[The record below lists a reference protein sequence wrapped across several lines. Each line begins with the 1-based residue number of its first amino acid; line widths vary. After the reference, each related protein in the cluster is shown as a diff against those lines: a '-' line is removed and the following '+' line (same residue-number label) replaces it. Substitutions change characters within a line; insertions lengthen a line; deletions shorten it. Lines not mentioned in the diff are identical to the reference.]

1 MIRQRVL
8 DVPATARTLG
18 SIARHKA
25 EKNGDKIYLR
35 FGKREISYR
44 AFHEITNRLARG
56 LQQLGV
62 EAGQHVA
69 FMMDNKPEQLLLY
82 FAIGKMGAV
91 SIPVNSAAKGDLF
104 AYYLNQSDSVVL
116 ISDAGLIER
125 YQAIEEQCPN
135 ITKVILLNEAGGA
148 VDLSIGKYLRAEAYD
163 YQALL
168 DAPADDLPDDLARIS
183 DFAIMMYTSGTTGPS
198 KGNMVPH
205 GRLIGGAIDHVEIF
219 GYQPDDVLYTCL
231 PLFHGNALNTSAIP
245 AFLADATFVLSPR
258 FSASRFWDEIR
269 ENGVTAF
276 SLLGAMVNFL
286 WAQPESP
293 RDKDNKVRLCMM
305 VPVPDFARE
314 FEKRYGVKVTSVYA
328 LSDYGF
334 ITFLSPAHPPA
345 KWKSAGLPAT
355 GMTISIRDDEDNPL
369 PPGVPG
375 EICARCDVPW
385 ITSLGYYKMPEATVE
400 ANRNQWFH
408 TGDRGYL
415 DEDGYLY
422 FVDRK
427 KDAIRRRG
435 ENISSYEVEQIVLGH
450 AAVEDAAAYAV
461 RSEMSEDEVMVS
473 VTLKQGATL
482 DPADLIRY
490 CAKNMAYFMVPRYVE
505 ILPELPRTMT
515 EKVEKY
521 KLKES
526 AQARLNEIWDRE
538 AAGIV
543 VNRHTN

>member
-1 MIRQRVL
+1 MKRQRIL
-8 DVPATARTLG
+8 DVPKDARTLG
-18 SIARHKA
+18 NIVRHKA
-25 EKNGDKIYLR
+25 QKNGDKTYLR
-35 FGKREISYR
+35 FGEREISYR
-44 AFHEITNRLARG
+44 EFHEITNRLAHG
-56 LQQLGV
+56 LQNIGIK
-62 EAGQHVA
+62 AGQHIA

-82 FAIGKMGAV
+82 FAIGKMGGV
-91 SIPVNSAAKGDLF
+91 SIPVNSAAKGELF
-104 AYYLNQSDSVVL
+104 VYYLNQSDSVVL
-116 ISDAGLIER
+116 ISDAGLIDR
-125 YQAIEEQCPN
+125 FQAIEAQCPN

-148 VDLSIGKYLRAEAYD
+148 ADLSVGAALQAEVYD
-163 YQALL
+163 YQSLL
-168 DAPADDLPDDLARIS
+168 DAPAEDLPDDIARIS

-205 GRLIGGAIDHVEIF
+205 GRLICGAIDHVEIF
-219 GYQPDDVLYTCL
+219 GYQPEDVLYTCL

-245 AFLADATFVLSPR
+245 ALVADATLVISPR

-269 ENGVTAF
+269 EYGVTAF

-305 VPVPDFARE
+305 VPVPDFARA
-314 FEKRYGVKVTSVYA
+314 FEKRYDLKVTSVYA

-334 ITFLSPAHPPA
+334 ITLLSPEHPPA
-345 KWKSAGLPAT
+345 KWKSAGLAAT
-355 GMTISIRDDEDNPL
+355 GMVISIRDDDDNAL
-369 PPGVPG
+369 PANTPG

-385 ITSLGYYKMPEATVE
+385 ITSLGYYKMPEATVA

-415 DEDGYLY
+415 DEDGYIY

-450 AAVEDAAAYAV
+450 AAVEDVAAYAV

-473 VTLKQGATL
+473 VTCKEGMTL
-482 DPADLIRY
+482 DPADLIRH
-490 CAKNMAYFMVPRYVE
+490 CAANMAYFMVPRYVE

-521 KLKES
+521 KLKQS
-526 AQARLNEIWDRE
+526 AQERLDDIWDRE
-538 AAGIV
+538 AAGII

>member
-1 MIRQRVL
+1 MKRQRIL
-8 DVPATARTLG
+8 DVPKDARTLG
-18 SIARHKA
+18 NIVRHKA
-25 EKNGDKIYLR
+25 EKNGDKTYLR
-35 FGKREISYR
+35 FGEREISYR
-44 AFHEITNRLARG
+44 EFHEITNRLAHG
-56 LQQLGV
+56 LQNLGIK
-62 EAGQHVA
+62 AGQHIA

-82 FAIGKMGAV
+82 FAIGKMGGV
-91 SIPVNSAAKGDLF
+91 SIPVNSAAKGELF
-104 AYYLNQSDSVVL
+104 VYYLNQSDSVVL
-116 ISDAGLIER
+116 ISDAGLIDR
-125 YQAIEEQCPN
+125 FQAIEAQCPN

-148 VDLSIGKYLRAEAYD
+148 ADLSVGAALQAEVYD
-163 YQALL
+163 YQSLL
-168 DAPADDLPDDLARIS
+168 DASAEDLPDDIARIS

-205 GRLIGGAIDHVEIF
+205 GRLICGAIDHVEIF
-219 GYQPDDVLYTCL
+219 GYQPEDVLYTCL

-245 AFLADATFVLSPR
+245 ALVADATLVISPR

-269 ENGVTAF
+269 EYGVTAF

-305 VPVPDFARE
+305 VPVPDFARA
-314 FEKRYGVKVTSVYA
+314 FEKRYDLKVTSVYA

-334 ITFLSPAHPPA
+334 ITLLSPEHPPE
-345 KWKSAGLPAT
+345 KWKSAGLAAT
-355 GMTISIRDDEDNPL
+355 GMVISIRDDDDNAL
-369 PPGVPG
+369 PANTPG

-385 ITSLGYYKMPEATVE
+385 ITSLGYYKMPEATVA

-415 DEDGYLY
+415 DEDGYIY

-450 AAVEDAAAYAV
+450 AAVEDVAAYAV

-473 VTLKQGATL
+473 VTCKEGMTL
-482 DPADLIRY
+482 DPVDLIRH
-490 CAKNMAYFMVPRYVE
+490 CAANMAYFMVPRYVE

-521 KLKES
+521 KLKQS
-526 AQARLNEIWDRE
+526 AQERLDDIWDRE
-538 AAGIV
+538 AAGII